1 VSRDDGGRRVT
12 RAWSLHRAVAR
23 LHARRVWHAYLFI
36 APVVLLFG
44 IFRVVPS
51 VQTLLYSV
59 YRVELLKGR
68 FTFIG
73 LENFQELLVDPSFH
87 RAASNTL
94 IYVLVIVP
102 VSAGLGLLFAVL
114 FDARFPLRDLFKAI
128 YFAPMVTSTVAA
140 AVVWWWLYNPQF
152 GLFNVVLRL
161 LHLPTLPWLM
171 SSHTALASVII
182 FSVWKSLGY
191 NMVVYLA
198 GLQAVPT
205 EFLEA
210 AKIDGAGGFQRFLR
224 IVFPLLAPTTAFLLI
239 YNSIQAFQVFD
250 QIFVLT
256 SGGPAGAT
264 NVVVLDLYRQ
274 AFERFNFGYASAQ
287 AMVLFLLTLGVT
299 VLQFAYSRRFEVR
312 Y

>member
-264 NVVVLDLYRQ
+264 NVIVLDLYRQ

>member
-1 VSRDDGGRRVT
+1 
-12 RAWSLHRAVAR
+12 
-23 LHARRVWHAYLFI
+23 
-36 APVVLLFG
+36 
-44 IFRVVPS
+44 
-51 VQTLLYSV
+51 
-59 YRVELLKGR
+59 
-68 FTFIG
+68 
-73 LENFQELLVDPSFH
+73 
-87 RAASNTL
+87 
-94 IYVLVIVP
+94 
-102 VSAGLGLLFAVL
+102 
-114 FDARFPLRDLFKAI
+114 
-128 YFAPMVTSTVAA
+128 
-140 AVVWWWLYNPQF
+140 
-152 GLFNVVLRL
+152 
-161 LHLPTLPWLM
+161 M

-299 VLQFAYSRRFEVR
+299 ALQFAYSRRFEVR